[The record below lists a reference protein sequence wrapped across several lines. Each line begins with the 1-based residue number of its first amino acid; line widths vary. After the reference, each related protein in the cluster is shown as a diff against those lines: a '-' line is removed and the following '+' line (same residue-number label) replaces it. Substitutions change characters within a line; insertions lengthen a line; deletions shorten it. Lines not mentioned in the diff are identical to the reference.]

1 LREFDKELEKLE
13 AKEKYWQGIIEKG
26 NGYELTIATGNENT
40 LHMLQIEENK
50 LQILKLKEMNNKLE
64 EKSANLEE
72 KSGNLEETVNNYIRK
87 AQTVAISDLDIEAI
101 EKDGYVCEAKAVDT
115 PTKLD
120 FNTPDKFVWPVP
132 DKEND
137 KSNTDAY
144 LKYLMEI
151 ALDFKKL
158 QVKKSIESPHL
169 NTTVGVNPHHLNG
182 KADIYVMPSICQRV
196 SRNQLA
202 MVFEMKPNDI
212 TSKNVAQAIGYV
224 IAANSL
230 FDIHGRPS
238 PVGVLSDFND
248 QWVLIWV
255 GKGDVVCYAEME
267 IDSSGIEKAIT
278 RETAIYYIRKH
289 LKYYNQLLLDERS
302 LKRKADDFNWVFD
315 GFEAGSLKK
324 YRVSQAEDNMSDL
337 LETEEEV
344 ALYDMRQRLRMT
356 PLFEIPSAAENNLS
370 YFS

>member
-1 LREFDKELEKLE
+1 MLGVPMDVDIPSFDDLRTKLE
-13 AKEKYWQGIIEKG
+13 
-26 NGYELTIATGNENT
+26 
-40 LHMLQIEENK
+40 
-50 LQILKLKEMNNKLE
+50 EMNIKLE
-64 EKSANLEE
+64 EKST
-72 KSGNLEETVNNYIRK
+72 KLEETVNNYIRK
-87 AQTVAISDLDIEAI
+87 SQTVAISDLDIDAI
-101 EKDGYVCEAKAVDT
+101 ERDGYVCEAKSVDT
-115 PTKLD
+115 PTKID
-120 FNTPDKFVWPVP
+120 FDIADKFVWPVP

-144 LKYLMEI
+144 LEYLKRI
-151 ALDFKKL
+151 ALNFKKL

-196 SRNQLA
+196 SRNQLT

-230 FDIHGRPS
+230 FDIPGRPS
-238 PVGVLSDFND
+238 PVGVLSDFVD

-255 GKGDVVCYAEME
+255 GKGGEICYAEVE
-267 IDSSGIEKAIT
+267 IDSSGNEKALT

-289 LKYYNQLLLDERS
+289 LNYYNQLLLDEQT
-302 LKRKADDFNWVFD
+302 LKRKAEDFNWVFD
-315 GFEAGSLKK
+315 GFAAGSLKK
-324 YRVSQAEDNMSDL
+324 YRVSQAEDNMLDL
-337 LETEEEV
+337 LETDEEV
-344 ALYDMRQRLRMT
+344 ALYNMRQRLRMT
-356 PLFEIPSAAENNLS
+356 PLFEIPTAAENNLS